1 MREAPDPPFF
11 EAPLLKP
18 YVFFDVSRGREQ
30 RGGAS
35 GGSLRNQAS
44 PHQTWSDAQ
53 LCCALWSYP

>member
-18 YVFFDVSRGREQ
+18 YVFFDVSQGREQ

-35 GGSLRNQAS
+35 GGSLRNQVS
-44 PHQTWSDAQ
+44 SRRTHSDMR
-53 LCCALWSYP
+53 LCCAP